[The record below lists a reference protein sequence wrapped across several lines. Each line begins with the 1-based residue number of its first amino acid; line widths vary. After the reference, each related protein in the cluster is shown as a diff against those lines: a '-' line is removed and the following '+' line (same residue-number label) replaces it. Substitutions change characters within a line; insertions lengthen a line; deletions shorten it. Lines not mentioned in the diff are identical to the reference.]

1 MEAKLACV
9 SYVSWPWISCHLALE
24 EFDFVDKDTSSKSCG
39 GHGVRNVWEQGLT
52 YWLPSKEALRM
63 PGYSFGDGCGFSW
76 QMPNLIQTAQVP
88 LIFLNN
94 PASKLGC
101 YALLTMSSSQ
111 VEGKSTILV
120 WHINECCPHDNFT
133 SFLETLT
140 SKLDYL
146 GCVGRNHC
154 FQMI

>member
-1 MEAKLACV
+1 
-9 SYVSWPWISCHLALE
+9 
-24 EFDFVDKDTSSKSCG
+24 
-39 GHGVRNVWEQGLT
+39 
-52 YWLPSKEALRM
+52 M

-76 QMPNLIQTAQVP
+76 QMPNLIRRAQVP

-154 FQMI
+154 FQMIQCLTVRIVRSYVTTVRIKLETSSSYSSYIICVKGGKTGRVKQRLSRVVSCGPHHLDSCT